1 MAGGITIQK
10 NYITTNITSNLLA
23 NNWAALVLGVTS
35 RGPTEPTLVQTYAE
49 FVDKFGTA
57 VPDMLTHTNISYLL
71 SNRVPVLFK
80 RLVDKDKIANASAVV
95 NSWEVTDDKQ
105 QKTTKTV
112 TVQASDSYSG
122 AFGNLIVT
130 KLEKAANSN
139 ICFFNVYYKSSK
151 DAVDLGD
158 PVEVYQIGIMT
169 ADISIGDL
177 FYDFID
183 EAINSN
189 TPFSSKYIKFPQV
202 DLGNKTN
209 NWHSKFEAD
218 ATAKFDQSF
227 ELKNGSDG
235 DQNTLAS
242 ALAILKDYSNSF
254 WNDNKLKNASVYYPQ
269 LRLLSTGGITASTET
284 DQNDILTTLGRF
296 SVDCEKSFRIL
307 VDYPLSINTIS
318 TKSITNVVRD
328 FALSVSMGKAKTETT
343 DAVPAVDPSVYA
355 YVGTWGADGNNNY
368 LPGSTGFLAAL
379 GRSNY
384 NVYSRRVA
392 GTSFNPGF
400 TKSYDNLYVDAIK
413 DWQDPYQVQLNP
425 IVIIDNQDNLAVMGS
440 STLALPTSSL
450 SAKNP
455 AQALDVVMVGDYI
468 TALLNNIALRSLKAS
483 LDRLS
488 LNSLN
493 NDMSNAVNDFVT
505 SRAISRYNLVFDTTQ
520 LGKLGIECTLY
531 FPVGLDEVSL
541 TVTSTYDTTVI

>member
-10 NYITTNITSNLLA
+10 NYITTSITSNLLA

-57 VPDMLTHTNISYLL
+57 VPDMPTHTNISYLL

-80 RLVDKDKIANASAVV
+80 RLVDKDKITNASVV
-95 NSWEVTDDKQ
+95 INE
-105 QKTTKTV
+105 TKATKM
-112 TVQASDSYSG
+112 QANDNYSG
-122 AFGNLIVT
+122 ALGNNISVNI
-130 KLEKAANSN
+130 EKAENDAA
-139 ICFFNVYYKSSK
+139 CYLQVYYNKT
-151 DAVDLGD
+151 AVANEKYLLG
-158 PVEVYQIGIMT
+158 
-169 ADISIGDL
+169 SITDNITVGDL
-177 FYDFID
+177 FYDFVD
-183 EAINSN
+183 TAMNSN
-189 TPFSSKYIKFPQV
+189 TPFDSKYITFPQSN
-202 DLGNKTN
+202 LGDKATD
-209 NWHSKFEAD
+209 WHNLID
-218 ATAKFDQSF
+218 ASVAA
-227 ELKNGSDG
+227 ELTKKYQLENGSDG

-242 ALAILKDYSNSF
+242 ALAILKDYGNSF

-269 LRLLSTGGITASTET
+269 LRLLSTGGITASNEV
-284 DQNDILTTLGRF
+284 DQNLILTTLGRF
-296 SVDCEKSFRIL
+296 SVDCEKSFRVL
-307 VDYPLSINTIS
+307 VDYPLNINTTS
-318 TKSITNVVRD
+318 TRTITDVVRA
-328 FALSVSMGKAKTETT
+328 FASSVATGTAE
-343 DAVPAVDPSVYA
+343 VPAIDPSVYA
-355 YVGTWGADGNNNY
+355 YVGTWGADGNNNW

-384 NVYSRRVA
+384 NVYSRRIA

-400 TKSYDNLYVDAIK
+400 TKSYDSLYVDAIK
-413 DWQDPYQVQLNP
+413 DWQDVYKVQLNP
-425 IVIIDNQDNLAVMGS
+425 IVIIDSQDNLAVMGS

-455 AQALDVVMVGDYI
+455 AQALDIVMVSDYI
-468 TALLNNIALRSLKAS
+468 AALLNNIALRSLKAS

-541 TVTSTYDTTVI
+541 TVTSTYDTTII